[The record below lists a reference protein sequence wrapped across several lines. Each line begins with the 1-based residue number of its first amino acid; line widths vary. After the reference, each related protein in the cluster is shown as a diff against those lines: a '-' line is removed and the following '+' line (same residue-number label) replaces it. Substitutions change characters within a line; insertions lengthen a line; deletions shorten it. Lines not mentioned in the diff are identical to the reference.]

1 MHPEL
6 GDQQPPAWGG
16 AFGLPCQ
23 LKQGGGKPR
32 TGQLPGSRCVL
43 RGALGDPVRQQ
54 GQEHVGLAV
63 EPGVDHPLE
72 EARLIGDLL
81 QRHGVIPAGHEH
93 RKAAASSSARLR
105 SFCSARDRRG
115 LIPLIFKYHRY
126 QHQMRAPAQAERSPR
141 HTTSP
146 PPPHPRRQARCAC
159 QVRPTWR
166 RRHPSPPAPKPPARY
181 HAGLPLL
188 QPAPDWPDLCP
199 LRDTKVA
206 AYAGR
211 VDRDLS
217 PSQDSG
223 HTEPPPCSPCVAG
236 AHDPADD
243 PLEFLAQLGDWPRAQ
258 PAISPPGSSSP
269 WARRKACT
277 RGRPP

>member
-1 MHPEL
+1 MGSRVAAAVFGIPGRMHPEL
-6 GDQQPPAWGG
+6 GDQQPPVWGG

-63 EPGVDHPLE
+63 EPGDHPLRG
-72 EARLIGDLL
+72 ARLISDLL
-81 QRHGVIPAGHEH
+81 KRHGVIPAGHEH

-126 QHQMRAPAQAERSPR
+126 QHQMRAASTGGKIPTPYHEPS
-141 HTTSP
+141 TTSP
-146 PPPHPRRQARCAC
+146 TTPGR
-159 QVRPTWR
+159 VRMSGEADVAAATPQ
-166 RRHPSPPAPKPPARY
+166 PPAPKPPARY

-217 PSQDSG
+217 PSQHSG
-223 HTEPPPCSPCVAG
+223 HHHRTTTVLTLRS
-236 AHDPADD
+236 
-243 PLEFLAQLGDWPRAQ
+243 R
-258 PAISPPGSSSP
+258 GSRS
-269 WARRKACT
+269 
-277 RGRPP
+277 G